1 MKTNLKS
8 FFLIG
13 IGLCMMSFAQAQ
25 TAKEVIVRVNKQFA
39 KVKDYA
45 ADINLNFHIPGINI
59 QPINGKVFY
68 KTPDKFRVK
77 TKGIAF
83 LPKQNPYYSL
93 ALLKDTAAYTALL
106 SGTEK
111 VNNVTC
117 FVINIIPTQEQDLIL
132 GKFWIDYQKGVVMKS
147 QLTTKSNGTIT
158 IESTYGTM
166 EAYALPNK
174 MVFTVDMTKF
184 KVPKAVA
191 VDLNSKSKKRTNESS
206 KSTGTIELLFSN
218 YALNKQLKDDVFTG
232 K

>member
-1 MKTNLKS
+1 MKKLS
-8 FFLIG
+8 ILFVGFILI
-13 IGLCMMSFAQAQ
+13 FQTKAQ
-25 TAKEVIVRVNKQFA
+25 TPKEIIARVNQQFA

-45 ADINLNFHIPGINI
+45 ADINLNFEIPGINM
-59 QPINGKVFY
+59 QPIAGKVFY

-93 ALLKDTAAYTALL
+93 SLLKDTAAYTALQN
-106 SGTEK
+106 GTEK
-111 VNNVTC
+111 IGTSTC
-117 FVINIIPTQEQDLIL
+117 AVITIIPNKEQDLIL
-132 GKFWIDYQKGVVMKS
+132 GKFWIDYKKGVVMKS

-158 IESTYGTM
+158 IESSYGAM
-166 EAYALPNK
+166 ESFALPNK
-174 MVFTVDMTKF
+174 MVFTIDMTKF

-191 VDLNSKSKKRTNESS
+191 VDLNSKSKKSNNDSN

-218 YALNKQLKDDVFTG
+218 YKLNTLLKDDVFLA